1 MFTYSSTRASVV
13 AGSGALTGV
22 VARGTLTSVVAAAAT
37 KLTSAETTLATDEH
51 CGSGCRLRRNSLRD
65 SLLYDERPIQR
76 LMMSTKARTQSAAGA
91 ALAEREI
98 ERRAR
103 TKAFLV
109 NISTR
114 SYLRTGWVE
123 GMNGVLCELDHE

>member
-1 MFTYSSTRASVV
+1 MFTYSSTRARVV
-13 AGSGALTGV
+13 ASSGALAGV
-22 VARGTLTSVVAAAAT
+22 AGGTLTSIVTAVAT
-37 KLTSAETTLATDEH
+37 KLPPAETTLAADEH
-51 CGSGCRLRRNSLRD
+51 CRSSCRLRRNSLRD
-65 SLLYDERPIQR
+65 SLLYDERPPPR
-76 LMMSTKARTQSAAGA
+76 LTSRRARTQSAAGA